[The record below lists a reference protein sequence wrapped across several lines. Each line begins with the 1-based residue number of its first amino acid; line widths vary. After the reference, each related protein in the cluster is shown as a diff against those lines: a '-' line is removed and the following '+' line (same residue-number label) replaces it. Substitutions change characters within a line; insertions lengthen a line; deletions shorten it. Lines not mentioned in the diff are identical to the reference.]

1 MSTRKS
7 DILRNVIAL
16 AVGAFATALLL
27 GPLASEASAAPTI
40 RLRRSGI
47 DRFDF
52 HGRVKLDPPSLGGPV
67 DPVAAGF
74 GIELQN
80 ELGTIY
86 KATLLPGDLVS
97 IPNHYY
103 RFRDRS
109 ARDGNGIRSGLYRVT
124 TRFRKYRDGWY
135 YTVYVLAFAD
145 LSAATHPLM
154 TVIFSQVD
162 GTAALSA
169 DWLPTRSGWRLPLDR
184 F

>member
-1 MSTRKS
+1 MITRKS
-7 DILRNVIAL
+7 GILRNIIAL
-16 AVGAFATALLL
+16 AGGAFVTAVLL
-27 GPLASEASAAPTI
+27 GALASEASAAPTI
-40 RLRRSGI
+40 QLRRNGI

-86 KATLLPGDLVS
+86 KASLLPGDLVP

-103 RFRDRS
+103 RFTDRS
-109 ARDGNGIRSGLYRVT
+109 ARDGSGMRSGLYRVI

-135 YTVYVLAFAD
+135 YTVYIRAFAD

-162 GTAALSA
+162 GTAALTA
-169 DWLPTRSGWRLPLDR
+169 DWVSTRSGWRLPLDR